1 MLAEVNSRL
10 AVVAQPASDRVTR
23 YASIVNDRV
32 ILLIL
37 VPWLAPSKRAFFP
50 PPTRQILTLA
60 HSRLSWNQC
69 MLYEVSTSL
78 LGFIDEEY
86 GRPTL
91 TDIVRFGSLSVYAA
105 TPDSDTTAD
114 GARLTEESPSE
125 RIDRLV
131 EWARELW
138 RKAYE

>member
-23 YASIVNDRV
+23 YASIGNDRV

-37 VPWLAPSKRAFFP
+37 VPWLAPSKRAFSP

-69 MLYEVSTSL
+69 MLYEVPTSL
-78 LGFIDEEY
+78 LGFTDEEY
-86 GRPTL
+86 GRRRA
-91 TDIVRFGSLSVYAA
+91 TDRGVAVRANRSLGRMG
-105 TPDSDTTAD
+105 P
-114 GARLTEESPSE
+114 
-125 RIDRLV
+125 
-131 EWARELW
+131 
-138 RKAYE
+138 